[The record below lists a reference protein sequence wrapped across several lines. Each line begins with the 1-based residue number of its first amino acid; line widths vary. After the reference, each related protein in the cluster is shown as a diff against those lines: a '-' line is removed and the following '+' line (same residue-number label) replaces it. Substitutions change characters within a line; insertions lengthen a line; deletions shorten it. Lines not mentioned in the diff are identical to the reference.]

1 MLDLIAKN
9 NEMLKS
15 KSYKLADERTML
27 KISSLDNPNEYD
39 LYLIACCLCNYP
51 IEEKADARELR
62 MKYFKATNNGQIDGF
77 EHPIT
82 DYKKITT
89 SVTCTNTGNVNKYGL
104 YEYEININDR
114 DMVSDF
120 WAYKAKNCLKYVD
133 SKTYDDKIVVSIS
146 RDQLDNFTKLLD
158 TYMITYDLE
167 DIEAGL
173 FYKNKSANKLVD
185 LSTLNLPFKPYP
197 FQLEDAQKIVR
208 KKRLLLGHD
217 MGCFIGDTNIQLA
230 NGKYV
235 KIKDLA
241 KRPNYMFLVNSYDIK
256 HHKFVT
262 KYAVAHK
269 TRQNAELVQVKYCMN
284 NKYFDIYCTPDHKF
298 LTIDNNWI
306 EAKDLQPNTQLK
318 SINNI
323 IVIQVNNIDHKE
335 DVYCLTVDDTHNFA
349 IDNGIIVH
357 NCGKTFI
364 SVLVGESIG
373 TTENIMYSTTD
384 NLDYN
389 DIVITDKGPL
399 PIGKIVEENIDCK
412 VQVVKDGITKFVNIL
427 DRKSTD
433 VL

>member
-9 NEMLKS
+9 NEMLES

-51 IEEKADARELR
+51 IDEKADARELR
-62 MKYFKATNNGQIDGF
+62 LKYFKATNNGQQYGF

-120 WAYKAKNCLKYVD
+120 WAYKTKNCLKYVD
-133 SKTYDDKIVVSIS
+133 SKTYDDKIIVSIS

-217 MGCFIGDTNIQLA
+217 MGC
-230 NGKYV
+230 
-235 KIKDLA
+235 
-241 KRPNYMFLVNSYDIK
+241 
-256 HHKFVT
+256 
-262 KYAVAHK
+262 
-269 TRQNAELVQVKYCMN
+269 
-284 NKYFDIYCTPDHKF
+284 
-298 LTIDNNWI
+298 
-306 EAKDLQPNTQLK
+306 
-318 SINNI
+318 
-323 IVIQVNNIDHKE
+323 
-335 DVYCLTVDDTHNFA
+335 
-349 IDNGIIVH
+349 
-357 NCGKTFI
+357 GKTFI
-364 SVLVGESIG
+364 SVLVGESI
-373 TTENIMYSTTD
+373 NMS
-384 NLDYN
+384 
-389 DIVITDKGPL
+389 K
-399 PIGKIVEENIDCK
+399 
-412 VQVVKDGITKFVNIL
+412 
-427 DRKSTD
+427 
-433 VL
+433 